1 MCQSALQ
8 LAHRIA
14 QVVKYRENE
23 KFPEKKKKTHTQV
36 WFESS
41 CFLYAGQSVMM
52 IVKTE
57 TIPPYDP

>member
-1 MCQSALQ
+1 MRNFLKNSQ
-8 LAHRIA
+8 I
-14 QVVKYRENE
+14 
-23 KFPEKKKKTHTQV
+23 

-57 TIPPYDP
+57 TIPPYDPWGRRYLEAVLN